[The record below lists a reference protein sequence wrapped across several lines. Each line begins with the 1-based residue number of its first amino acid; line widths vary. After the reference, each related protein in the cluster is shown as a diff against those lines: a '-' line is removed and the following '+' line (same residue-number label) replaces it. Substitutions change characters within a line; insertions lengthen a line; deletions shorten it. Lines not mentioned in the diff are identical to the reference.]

1 LNSPVTA
8 SPASNFWR
16 VRELEGSPVRAFAL
30 TLIFVLS
37 AGALYAD
44 EPPKLLV
51 DAAQCLATSKEDWL
65 ALGRRKPTDLEMGLV
80 TDDKSDPGEQML
92 YVVDFASP
100 LHTSGSV
107 ATFIVD
113 GKEPHLTLRLQYNVH
128 FVQSDEGA
136 QSVQLVNPP
145 FGGIGTQRHVVNAI
159 HKVGFRTWSIPVQS
173 LVTTPNA
180 AECQSEA
187 PTQ

>member
-1 LNSPVTA
+1 M
-8 SPASNFWR
+8 R
-16 VRELEGSPVRAFAL
+16 VFAVIL
-30 TLIFVLS
+30 TISFC

-44 EPPKLLV
+44 QPPKLLV

-65 ALGRRKPTDLEMGLV
+65 ELGHRKPTDLEMGLV
-80 TDDKSDPGEQML
+80 TDDKSYPGQQLL

-107 ATFIVD
+107 ATFVVN
-113 GKEPHLTLRLQYNVH
+113 GKEPHLILRLQYNVQ

-136 QSVQLVNPP
+136 SNVRLVDPP
-145 FGGIGTQRHVVNAI
+145 FGGIGTQQHVVNAI
-159 HKVGFRTWSIPVQS
+159 HKVGFQTFTIPVQS
-173 LVTTPNA
+173 LVTKPNA
-180 AECQSEA
+180 AECQSDA

>member
-1 LNSPVTA
+1 
-8 SPASNFWR
+8 
-16 VRELEGSPVRAFAL
+16 VRAFAVIL
-30 TLIFVLS
+30 TFS
-37 AGALYAD
+37 FCAGALRA
-44 EPPKLLV
+44 EQPPALLV

-65 ALGRRKPTDLEMGLV
+65 ELGHRKPTGLEMGLV
-80 TDDKSDPGEQML
+80 ADDKSYPGQQLL

-100 LHTSGSV
+100 LHTSGTVS
-107 ATFIVD
+107 TFLVD
-113 GKEPHLTLRLQYNVH
+113 GKEPHLILRLQYNVH

-136 QSVQLVNPP
+136 SSVQLVNPP
-145 FGGIGTQRHVVNAI
+145 FGGIGTQQHLVSAI
-159 HKVGFRTWSIPVQS
+159 HKVGFHTWTIPVQS

>member
-1 LNSPVTA
+1 M
-8 SPASNFWR
+8 
-16 VRELEGSPVRAFAL
+16 RAFAV
-30 TLIFVLS
+30 TLIFVFC

-44 EPPKLLV
+44 QPPKLLV

-65 ALGRRKPTDLEMGLV
+65 QLGRRKPTDLEMGLA
-80 TDDKSDPGEQML
+80 TGEKSQTGEPLL

-107 ATFIVD
+107 AAFLVD
-113 GKEPHLTLRLQYNVH
+113 GKEPHLTLRLQYDVH

-136 QSVQLVNPP
+136 QNVQLVNPP
-145 FGGIGTQRHVVNAI
+145 FGGIGTQRHILQAI
-159 HKVGFRTWSIPVQS
+159 HKVGFQTWTISLQS
-173 LVTTPNA
+173 LVIKPNE